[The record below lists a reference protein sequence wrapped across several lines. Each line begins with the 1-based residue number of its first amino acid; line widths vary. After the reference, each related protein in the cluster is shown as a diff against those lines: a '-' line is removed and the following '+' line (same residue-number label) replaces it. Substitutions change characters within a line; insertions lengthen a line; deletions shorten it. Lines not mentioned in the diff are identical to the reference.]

1 MNLSTAFLRTF
12 FIQSFDF
19 SSRTTRRWLY
29 IYSFINGLIAMGVL
43 FTSMVTYH
51 KLFTPEFLGTF
62 DYIKLILI
70 FFSIL
75 SSIAI
80 IVRRLHDIDK
90 SGWLFFISAI
100 PVINILIMLFLLFP
114 GTEGENRFGQNP
126 REYDSFR

>member
-1 MNLSTAFLRTF
+1 MNLFTAFLRTF

-90 SGWLFFISAI
+90 SGWLFLISVI
-100 PVINILIMLFLLFP
+100 PFLNILIMVLLLLP
-114 GTEGENRFGQNP
+114 GTNGANRFGEDP
-126 REYDSFR
+126 RNFDSLR